1 VSAKKPFWV
10 FAYGSLMW
18 NPGFAVRETQPARLH
33 GFHRA
38 FCIYSEHYRGTLERP
53 GLILGLLAGG
63 SCRGLA
69 HRLPAKAYDAV
80 RRYLWMREIEN
91 DGVYVEQTREIH
103 LADGH
108 IVPSL
113 VYLADRAHRQF
124 AGKLPLA
131 KALRLVRQGKGATG
145 TNIEYVRNTL
155 THLRELGLR
164 DKGLEELARRADA

>member
-1 VSAKKPFWV
+1 MS
-10 FAYGSLMW
+10 
-18 NPGFAVRETQPARLH
+18 PGL
-33 GFHRA
+33 
-38 FCIYSEHYRGTLERP
+38 CGTPEKP

-69 HRLPAKAYDAV
+69 HRLPAKDYDAV

-91 DGVYVEQTREIH
+91 DGVYVEESRPIH
-103 LADGH
+103 LADGRV
-108 IVPSL
+108 VPSL

-131 KALRLVRQGKGATG
+131 KALKHVRQGTARPG

-155 THLRELGLR
+155 AHLRELGLR
-164 DKGLEELARRADA
+164 DKGLKSWRGGAGANDSRRADRR